1 MPAIYIYFERNE
13 EFKTIFLQ
21 PSSFYE
27 TLRSLA
33 YSFQYYKTQ
42 KIVTRSYFSE
52 IIPQVEDNFALRQN
66 CLDRNECVLFL
77 FGAKDEQARI
87 EEFNFMMRT
96 LEKVRVKPFL
106 ENVKFSWLN
115 ITCHGDLL
123 DRLEIKVEN
132 TPGIVYLFPWRTAY
146 NYYNNYF
153 EDFPLTEFF
162 QKSMQGRNENVR
174 AKRENIYL
182 SNRNCEA
189 AELESDD
196 NTGLDAHVELTQA
209 IETPGVQADKSEEI
223 NLDHSNNNSADKTE
237 EAKKSD
243 L

>member
-1 MPAIYIYFERNE
+1 
-13 EFKTIFLQ
+13 
-21 PSSFYE
+21 
-27 TLRSLA
+27 
-33 YSFQYYKTQ
+33 
-42 KIVTRSYFSE
+42 
-52 IIPQVEDNFALRQN
+52 
-66 CLDRNECVLFL
+66 LFL